1 MHQRTVNNWKP
12 KEELIDS
19 MVWAIDVVLHREN
32 NKNTRPRT
40 SDCGSIKKTPQM
52 GVLATWMIPWG
63 IKRTR
68 EFERHG
74 LSDLP

>member
-32 NKNTRPRT
+32 NKNTRLRT
-40 SDCGSIKKTPQM
+40 SDCGSIKKNSANGSFSNMDDPM
-52 GVLATWMIPWG
+52 GHQEN
-63 IKRTR
+63 TR
-68 EFERHG
+68 I
-74 LSDLP
+74 